1 MENQGKTRAE
11 LRRAYKETP
20 RQAGIFQIKN
30 TQTGKILL
38 GSSTNLHGPLNKHR
52 FMLSIGSHDNAALQ
66 QDWKLFG
73 ADAFTFEILEIV
85 HPSDDPLFDLDE
97 ELTLL
102 EQIWI
107 EKLQP
112 FGEQGYNQGP
122 IQRD

>member
-1 MENQGKTRAE
+1 MDSPGKTRAD
-11 LRRAYKETP
+11 LKRAYKETP
-20 RQAGIFQIKN
+20 RQAGIFQIRN
-30 TQTGKILL
+30 TKTGKILL

-52 FMLSIGSHDNAALQ
+52 FMLSIGSHDNAVLQ
-66 QDWKLFG
+66 QDWNRFG

-85 HPSDDPLFDLDE
+85 KPNDDPIFNIDD

-112 FGEQGYNQGP
+112 MGERGYNEGP
-122 IQRD
+122 IRRD